1 MIKWIRVKN
10 RKKGID
16 LKKNILRSCLVS
28 PIIIGAFL
36 SSGQVFADENT
47 TTQSTTVTENVQSSV
62 EQSSS
67 LQLNSD
73 SVISDDNETNNSL
86 SSSEVQNESQNLTDA
101 DKQDSAIAD
110 GQEAEKNA
118 DDQTSLINPSISE
131 DNKES
136 AGNSEGNN
144 VDNSAVQESQSSD
157 DTTDYV
163 SSKTSLSNL
172 AESKV
177 STSAVQAASQKVINQ
192 LAASKAVVK
201 EVTSATLTNKGFD
214 IQYNQAIPAGA
225 KIMFAVWSDT
235 NGQDDLIWYTADSNG
250 HVVAKYTGSYGKYN
264 IHTYQNLN
272 GQMTGLNGRS
282 IDVPKPSAKV
292 RITKVDGT
300 IYKVTV
306 SDVPA
311 YITSIQLP
319 IWTEKGG
326 QDDIQWYATTQN
338 ADSTFTRTFSI
349 AEHNMESGQYNVHVY
364 GTSAVTN
371 SLTGLTGTSFQ
382 GDYHFGD
389 VKVQPTLTANGIQI
403 SMPSDVSSDM
413 TVYHAVWSAKND
425 QDDLIW
431 YKVPANGQLTAKYTG
446 DYGTY
451 LIHTYAV
458 IKGQM
463 TCISATSIDVPRPS
477 AKAKIIKES
486 PTTYKVTI
494 TDVPVY
500 IDSIQVPT
508 WTEKNGQD
516 DIQWY
521 KATKTAD
528 GSYYVIFSEATHNL
542 EAGTYNVHVYG
553 NSRVTNSQTAL
564 LETRFEFDYQFGDV
578 KVQASV
584 DQNGINISMP
594 SDVSSNL
601 KVMHA
606 VWSAKNDQDDLIW
619 YQVPADGQLT
629 AKYTGDYG
637 TYLIHTYAVIN
648 GQMTCI
654 SATSI
659 NVPKPEIKA
668 TVTKE
673 SDVKVKVTVSNV
685 PVYVTGITIP
695 VWTSLNGQDD
705 IKWYQ
710 AIKQSDGTYILTF
723 SPKEHN
729 FESGHYNIHIY
740 GQSQVSHSL
749 EALSSTSGVDLS
761 TDKYVVAPSVTVQN
775 HDANG
780 GTLKVRVAESENTKK
795 IKSVT
800 VAAWSESNQ
809 SNLHW
814 YTTSDVYDGVV
825 TVMVNEKNHGY
836 IKGNYTVHV
845 YVDFTDNT
853 TSGFNLGQ
861 YALNSDEPA
870 QHAPSYFIDISS
882 HNGVISVSDYQRLK
896 SQGITGVVVK
906 LTEGTS
912 YTNPYAR
919 AQIANAQA
927 AGLRVSAY
935 HYSHYETAAEARAEA
950 QYFVRVAQSMGLSG
964 STTMVNDMEERSM
977 LNGDLNANTQAWKD
991 EMTRLGYSNNVYYT
1005 MASWLDTKGG
1015 KLNTAKFGLSNLWVA
1030 HYLYAYT
1037 YLDQESAK
1045 SLSYYSNTAAWQYT
1059 SVSPKLSHALDESI
1073 DYTGRFTW

>member
-1 MIKWIRVKN
+1 M
-10 RKKGID
+10 
-16 LKKNILRSCLVS
+16 KKNILRSCLIS

-47 TTQSTTVTENVQSSV
+47 VSPTATVTENVQPSV
-62 EQSSS
+62 EQSDST
-67 LQLNSD
+67 QLNND
-73 SVISDDNETNNSL
+73 TVNSVDNETSNSL
-86 SSSEVQNESQNLTDA
+86 PSSEVQNKPQELA
-101 DKQDSAIAD
+101 DVNNQGSAIVD
-110 GQEAEKNA
+110 SQEINKIDSDN
-118 DDQTSLINPSISE
+118 TSLIDPSISE

-136 AGNSEGNN
+136 AGNSEENN
-144 VDNSAVQESQSSD
+144 VDNSAVQELQSSD
-157 DTTDYV
+157 DTTDHV

-177 STSAVQAASQKVINQ
+177 STSAVQAASQKVVNR

-225 KIMFAVWSDT
+225 KIMFAVWSEV
-235 NGQDDLIWYTADSNG
+235 NGQDDLIWYTADNNG

-272 GQMTGLNGRS
+272 GQMIGLNGRT
-282 IDVPKPSAKV
+282 IEVPKPSAKV
-292 RITKVDGT
+292 TIKKVDGT
-300 IYKVTV
+300 TYKVTV
-306 SDVPA
+306 SDIPA

-319 IWTEKGG
+319 TWTEKGG

-338 ADSTFTRTFSI
+338 ADGTFTRTFSI
-349 AEHNMESGQYNVHVY
+349 AEHNLESGKYNVHVY
-364 GTSAVTN
+364 GTSAVTS

-382 GDYHFGD
+382 GDYQFGD

-521 KATKTAD
+521 KATKAAD

-553 NSRVTNSQTAL
+553 NSHVTNSLIGL
-564 LETRFEFDYQFGDV
+564 LGTRFEADYQFGDV
-578 KVQASV
+578 KVQASLG
-584 DQNGINISMP
+584 QNGIQISMP
-594 SDVSSNL
+594 IDVSSNL

-606 VWSAKNDQDDLIW
+606 VWSAKNDQDDLRW
-619 YQVPADGQLT
+619 YQVPANGQLT
-629 AKYTGDYG
+629 AAYTGDYG

-648 GQMTCI
+648 GKMTCI

-659 NVPKPEIKA
+659 NVPKPEVKA
-668 TVTKE
+668 TITKE

-685 PVYVTGITIP
+685 PVYITGITLPI
-695 VWTSLNGQDD
+695 WTEKNGQDD

-710 AIKQSDGTYILTF
+710 ATKQADGTYVLTF
-723 SPKEHN
+723 SPKQHN
-729 FESGHYNIHIY
+729 FESGHYNIHVY
-740 GQSQVSHSL
+740 GQSQVSHPL
-749 EALSSTSGVDLS
+749 EGLTATNGVDLA
-761 TDKYVVAPSVTVQN
+761 TEKYVVAPSVTVQN
-775 HDANG
+775 HDVNG
-780 GTLKVRVAESENTKK
+780 GALKVRVAESENTKK

-836 IKGNYTVHV
+836 IKGDYTVHV
-845 YVDFTDNT
+845 YVDFTDST
-853 TSGFNLGQ
+853 TSGFNLGT
-861 YALNSDEPA
+861 YALNADKPV
-870 QHAPSYFIDISS
+870 HAPSYFIDISS
-882 HNGVISVSDYQRLK
+882 HNGVISVSEYQSLK

-919 AQIANAQA
+919 AQIANAQS
-927 AGLRVSAY
+927 AGLKVSAY
-935 HYSHYETAAEARAEA
+935 HYSHYETAVEARAEA
-950 QYFVRVAQSMGLSG
+950 QYFVSVAKSMGLSG
-964 STTMVNDMEERSM
+964 STTMVNDMEERAM
-977 LNGDLNANTQAWKD
+977 LNGDLNGNTQAWKD
-991 EMTRLGYSNNVYYT
+991 EMNRLGYSNNVYYT

-1073 DYTGRFTW
+1073 DYTGRFTL